1 MDVVANIKAL
11 RIEKGITQEVLAD
24 ALKVDTAVVSNIEKG
39 KRDLRVKELELIASC
54 LNVDILYLFTYPK
67 KFIDQ
72 DSIDALK
79 DDKVSITFEV
89 SRSKRDYL
97 LHLVMDEPNKK

>member
-1 MDVVANIKAL
+1 MDIVANIKAL

-67 KFIDQ
+67 TFIDK

-89 SRSKRDYL
+89 NRSKRDYL
-97 LHLVMDEPNKK
+97 LHLVMDEQNKK